1 MKRIFRAQHLVTCN
15 SKHEVIKDAFL
26 AIDGKHIVDVGAWKK
41 RPKARAWKVIDA
53 SYGMITPTLFN
64 LHTHLPMSLLRGIAE
79 DQKLEDWLFQTI
91 LPLEK
96 KHVSPSFVKKGTE
109 LALRESIRNGV
120 TFFCD
125 MYFYETDIAKTAEK
139 MGVRGVFCQNVW
151 DIDSPDSK
159 SLDEC
164 LSRAEKHLQTFPRSD
179 RIIPGI
185 APHAIYTTSLKTIQQ
200 CADLAKAH
208 NGYGM
213 VHLAET
219 KTEFNDSIKNFG
231 RSPTAQVAASG
242 FLDLKHVILA
252 HSVWMDDEDYK
263 LLKRPNVSVAL
274 NPQCNAKLA
283 SGIPP
288 VDRYRKEGIRFVLGT
303 DGACSNNNL
312 DIFEEMN
319 FLSKIH
325 HVSTGDLT
333 GLPGPELFDAA
344 TIRAAEAVG
353 VSDRLGSL
361 EPGKEADFLI
371 IDLRS
376 AHLQPMHN
384 PYAYLIYS
392 VRGSDVSSVYVQGN
406 RIWGHVS

>member
-1 MKRIFRAQHLVTCN
+1 MKRIFRSQYLVTSN
-15 SKHEVIKDAFL
+15 PQHEVIKDAFL
-26 AIDGKHIVDVGAWKK
+26 AIDGKTIVDVGPWKK
-41 RPKARAWKVIDA
+41 RPRARSFREVDV

-79 DQKLEDWLFQTI
+79 DQKLEDWLFNTI

-96 KHVSPSFVKKGTE
+96 KHVSPSFVKRGTE
-109 LALRESIRNGV
+109 LAIRESIRNGV

-139 MGVRGVFCQNVW
+139 MGVRGIFCQNVW
-151 DIDSPDSK
+151 DIDSPDS
-159 SLDEC
+159 SSTDES
-164 LSRAEKHLQTFPRSD
+164 LSRAEKLFKSFRDSD

-185 APHAIYTTSLKTIQQ
+185 APHAIYTTSLKTMRQA
-200 CADLAKAH
+200 ADLAKSH

-213 VHLAET
+213 IHLAET
-219 KTEFNDSIKNFG
+219 KTEMNQSLKDFG
-231 RSPTAQVAASG
+231 RTPTAQVAASG
-242 FLDLKHVILA
+242 LLDLNHIILA
-252 HSVWMDDEDYK
+252 HSVWVEDSDFD
-263 LLKRPNVSVAL
+263 LLKRSNVSVAL

-353 VSDRLGSL
+353 LGHKLGSL

-392 VRGSDVSSVYVQGN
+392 VRGSDVSAVYVQGKKLF
-406 RIWGHVS
+406 G